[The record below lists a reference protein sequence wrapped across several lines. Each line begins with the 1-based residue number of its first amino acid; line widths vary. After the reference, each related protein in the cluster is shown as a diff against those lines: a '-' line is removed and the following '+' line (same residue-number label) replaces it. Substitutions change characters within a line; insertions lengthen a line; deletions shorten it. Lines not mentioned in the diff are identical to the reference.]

1 MATDKS
7 ELARL
12 RADVKRQQRLVRA
25 KMRRAEKNYRVD
37 WDLKSNKSV
46 APIADLTKVNRYT
59 GSQLNSILKKQ
70 SEFLSRKTILRAD
83 ARGRVLPPNL
93 VAENLKLDK
102 KFYDMAQKQWAK
114 FKDIPAYHHDEKFG
128 DGQTL
133 DDIRRQ
139 RTPDWGIGSHD
150 MSDSIGNVQRRK
162 TFGSIR
168 DADALKKLNKTLA
181 ERLADKQ
188 FWRHRQDKIMDSVMK
203 QLSLFGDVGMNI
215 YDKVAD
221 MSPKARELL
230 LNDRRFMDSLSTS
243 YELIKMGLKPP
254 DGDSIE
260 DVRLRNDL
268 ADIDRRIRWAEDRVN
283 YKPKKKVKRR
293 K

>member
-1 MATDKS
+1 MATDKG

-25 KMRRAEKNYRVD
+25 KMRRAEKNYRID

-46 APIADLTKVNRYT
+46 APIADLKKVNRYT

-70 SEFLSRKTILRAD
+70 SDFLSRKNILRAD
-83 ARGRVLPPNL
+83 ARGRVLPPDL
-93 VAENLKLDK
+93 VAVHLKLDK
-102 KFYDMAQKQWAK
+102 QFYDMAQKHWDK
-114 FKDIPAYHHDEKFG
+114 FKDIPAYHHDERFG

-133 DDIRRQ
+133 DDIRKQ
-139 RTPDWGIGSHD
+139 RTPDWGLGAHD

-168 DADALKKLNKTLA
+168 DADALRKLNKTLA
-181 ERLADKQ
+181 ERIADKQ
-188 FWRHRQDKIMDSVMK
+188 FWQHRQDKIMNSVRD
-203 QLSLFGDVGMNI
+203 QLSLFGDIGLKI

-221 MSPKARELL
+221 MSPNARELL
-230 LNDRRFMDSLSTS
+230 LADRRFMDSLSVS
-243 YELIKMGLKPP
+243 YEGLRMGFQIP

-268 ADIDRRIRWAEDRVN
+268 SDIDRRIRWAEDRVN
-283 YKPKKKVKRR
+283 YKPKKTKRR
-293 K
+293 HK

>member
-1 MATDKS
+1 MATDKG

-37 WDLKSNKSV
+37 WDLKSNKSM
-46 APIADLTKVNRYT
+46 APIADLKKVNRYT
-59 GSQLNSILKKQ
+59 GSQLNSVLKKQ
-70 SEFLSRKTILRAD
+70 SDFLSRKTIMRAD

-102 KFYDMAQKQWAK
+102 QFYEKAQRQWAR
-114 FKDIPAYHHDEKFG
+114 FKDIPAYHHEERFG

-133 DDIRRQ
+133 DDIRKQ
-139 RTPDWGIGSHD
+139 RTPDWGLGAHD

-168 DADALKKLNKTLA
+168 DADALRKLNKTLA
-181 ERLADKQ
+181 ERVADKQ
-188 FWRHRQDKIMDSVMK
+188 FWQHRQDKIMNSVMD
-203 QLSLFGDVGMNI
+203 QLSLFGDTGIKI

-230 LNDRRFMDSLSTS
+230 LTDRRFMDSLSTS
-243 YELIKMGLKPP
+243 YERIKMGFQIP

-268 ADIDRRIRWAEDRVN
+268 SDIDRRIRWVEDRVN
-283 YKPKKKVKRR
+283 YKPKKNGKRR

>member
-1 MATDKS
+1 
-7 ELARL
+7 
-12 RADVKRQQRLVRA
+12 
-25 KMRRAEKNYRVD
+25 
-37 WDLKSNKSV
+37 
-46 APIADLTKVNRYT
+46 
-59 GSQLNSILKKQ
+59 
-70 SEFLSRKTILRAD
+70 
-83 ARGRVLPPNL
+83 
-93 VAENLKLDK
+93 
-102 KFYDMAQKQWAK
+102 
-114 FKDIPAYHHDEKFG
+114 
-128 DGQTL
+128 
-133 DDIRRQ
+133 
-139 RTPDWGIGSHD
+139 

-168 DADALKKLNKTLA
+168 DSDALKKLNKTLA

-221 MSPKARELL
+221 MSPKASELL

-283 YKPKKKVKRR
+283 YKPKKRVKRR

>member
-25 KMRRAEKNYRVD
+25 KMGRAEKNYRVD

-46 APIADLTKVNRYT
+46 APIADLKKVNRYT
-59 GSQLNSILKKQ
+59 ATQLKSVLKKQ
-70 SEFLSRKTILRAD
+70 SDFLSRKTILRPD
-83 ARGRVLPPNL
+83 ARGRILPSNL

-102 KFYDMAQKQWAK
+102 QFYEKAQRQWAK
-114 FKDIPAYHHDEKFG
+114 FKDIPAYHHEERFG

-133 DDIRRQ
+133 DDIRKQ
-139 RTPDWGIGSHD
+139 RTPDWGLGAHD

-188 FWRHRQDKIMDSVMK
+188 FWQHRQDKIMNSVMD
-203 QLSLFGDVGMNI
+203 QLSLFGDIGLKI

-230 LNDRRFMDSLSTS
+230 LTDRRFMDSLSAS
-243 YELIKMGLKPP
+243 YERIKMGFQIPE
-254 DGDSIE
+254 GDSIE

-268 ADIDRRIRWAEDRVN
+268 SDIDRRIRWAEDRVN
-283 YKPKKKVKRR
+283 YKPKKNIKRR